1 MARLRDTVL
10 PLADYPNGTHE
21 GTFNLGDSVTGWWFE
36 IARCTSADP
45 TIWPNAST
53 TISVQMHVSFDN
65 GQTWQDGGW
74 FTAEGGIHVKR
85 DSTEATA
92 VRFSSTL
99 RPGTNRKLRAQVTIA
114 GGPLRSFGTLEVLD

>member
-10 PLADYPNGTHE
+10 PLNDYPNGTHV
-21 GTFNLGDSVTGWWFE
+21 GTFNIGDTVTGWWFE
-36 IARCTSADP
+36 IARCTTADP

-53 TISVQMHVSFDN
+53 TISVQMELSRDN
-65 GQTWQDGGW
+65 GQTWEGAGW
-74 FTAEGGIHVKR
+74 FNAEGGILVQR
-85 DSTEATA
+85 DGSDTPA

-99 RPGTNRKLRAQVTIA
+99 RPGTQRRLRATITIA